1 MILSMFQQ
9 YKTLEQSQ
17 LSNLSMSNRKIVKDN
32 TNFEK
37 DTFTGAI
44 LNRDQ
49 NAYAQ
54 VVKRKHLRKQK
65 EAEMQN
71 LQSQVSQLT
80 SLVETLVKK
89 LDK

>member
-1 MILSMFQQ
+1 
-9 YKTLEQSQ
+9 
-17 LSNLSMSNRKIVKDN
+17 MSNRKIVKDN

-49 NAYAQ
+49 NAYKQA
-54 VVKRKHLRKQK
+54 VRRKHLRKQK
-65 EAEMQN
+65 EAEMQD

>member
-1 MILSMFQQ
+1 
-9 YKTLEQSQ
+9 
-17 LSNLSMSNRKIVKDN
+17 MSNRKIVKDN

-37 DTFTGAI
+37 DAFSGAI

-49 NAYAQ
+49 NAYTQ
-54 VVKRKHLRKQK
+54 VVKRKHLRRQK

-80 SLVETLVKK
+80 TLVETLVKK

>member
-1 MILSMFQQ
+1 MFQQ

-17 LSNLSMSNRKIVKDN
+17 HSNRSMSNRKIVKDN

-65 EAEMQN
+65 EAEMQD